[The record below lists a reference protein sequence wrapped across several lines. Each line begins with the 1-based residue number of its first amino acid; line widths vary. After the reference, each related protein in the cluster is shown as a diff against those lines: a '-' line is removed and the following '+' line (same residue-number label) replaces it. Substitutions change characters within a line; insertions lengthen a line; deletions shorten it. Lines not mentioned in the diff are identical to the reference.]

1 MAKRVNTNVPP
12 TMLMFDSRSGTNA
25 RDNGSTVTFNIPQG
39 MDSVTETQ
47 TALIQ
52 LVDFQASNSFY
63 NITNSNNTL
72 EVFVQLYD
80 TTGLA
85 LSKTSASSVVTIP
98 NGYYNAYDL
107 VNTLNTALNAITP
120 TARPT
125 GTSSTVGWYYN
136 SFGIPAGYGSTN
148 GINPITLNTNTGKIT
163 FQLPTISVL
172 TDTAASTAAY
182 SNADFNADLYAG
194 FYLLSDTYPGLLL
207 TLGFATTDFCA
218 LNTATTRYGVGV
230 NLKPTVAYASL
241 VSTVTYSVSNTVITN
256 QLIYDNVAVYSV
268 DSITG
273 SLTPPNMCNLSYP
286 RYLYLELEGVNTT
299 NRTNLPNKS
308 YRSFFAKIPV
318 NAPFGSVITY
328 EPYVSIPQ
336 PIPNLH
342 LNCLTVHL
350 YDEFGTPAQMNNG
363 FWSIVISVEWAIDVG
378 GAGMEDFTLGRTFR
392 PILQNTAHDPL
403 HTQAEH
409 QYKRK
414 R

>member
-52 LVDFQASNSFY
+52 LIDFQASNSFY

-80 TTGLA
+80 TTGLV
-85 LSKTSASSVVTIP
+85 LSKTSTSSVVTIP

-107 VNTLNTALNAITP
+107 VNTLNTALNALTP
-120 TARPT
+120 TART
-125 GTSSTVGWYYN
+125 GATAGWYYK

-163 FQLPTISVL
+163 FQLPTLSVL
-172 TDTAASTAAY
+172 TDTCASTAAY
-182 SNADFNADLYAG
+182 SNVTFNSKLYAG

-207 TLGFATTDFCA
+207 TLGFQTTDFCL
-218 LNTATTRYGVGV
+218 LNTATTRNGVGV
-230 NLKPTVAYASL
+230 NLTPTVAYASS
-241 VSTVTYSVSNTVITN
+241 VSTVTYALNNTAITN
-256 QLIYDNVAVYSV
+256 QLVYDNVTIYSV
-268 DSITG
+268 DSTTG
-273 SLTPPNMCNLSYP
+273 NITPPTMCNLSYP
-286 RYLYLELEGVNTT
+286 RYLYLELEGVNTN
-299 NRTNLPNKS
+299 NRTNLPNKT

-318 NAPFGSVITY
+318 NAAFGSVITF

-350 YDEFGTPAQMNNG
+350 YDEFGVPAQMNNG
-363 FWSIVISVEWAIDVG
+363 FWSIVISVEWAIDMGV
-378 GAGMEDFTLGRTFR
+378 AALEDFTLGRTFR
-392 PILQNTAHDPL
+392 PILQSTGHDPL

-409 QYKRK
+409 HNKRK

>member
-1 MAKRVNTNVPP
+1 
-12 TMLMFDSRSGTNA
+12 
-25 RDNGSTVTFNIPQG
+25 

-85 LSKTSASSVVTIP
+85 LSKTSTSSVVTIP

-107 VNTLNTALNAITP
+107 VNTLNTALNALTP

-125 GTSSTVGWYYN
+125 GTSTTAGWYYK

-148 GINPITLNTNTGKIT
+148 GLNPITLNTNTGKIT
-163 FQLPTISVL
+163 FQIPTLSVL
-172 TDTAASTAAY
+172 KDTNASTSAY
-182 SNADFNADLYAG
+182 SNTTFNSKLYAG

-207 TLGFATTDFCA
+207 TLGFQTTDFCL
-218 LNTATTRYGVGV
+218 LNTATTRNGVGV
-230 NLKPTVAYASL
+230 NLKPTVSYASN
-241 VSTVTYSVSNTVITN
+241 VSTVNYTVSNTTITN
-256 QLIYDNVAVYSV
+256 QLVYDNVTVYSV
-268 DSITG
+268 DSTSGNI
-273 SLTPPNMCNLSYP
+273 TPPTMCNLSYP

-299 NRTNLPNKS
+299 NRTNLPNKT

-318 NAPFGSVITY
+318 NAAFGSVITF

-350 YDEFGTPAQMNNG
+350 YDEFGVPAQMNNG

-378 GAGMEDFTLGRTFR
+378 GSGMEDFTLGRTFR
-392 PILQNTAHDPL
+392 PILQSTGHDPL

-409 QYKRK
+409 QHKRK

>member
-1 MAKRVNTNVPP
+1 
-12 TMLMFDSRSGTNA
+12 
-25 RDNGSTVTFNIPQG
+25 

-85 LSKTSASSVVTIP
+85 LSKTSTSSVVTIP

-107 VNTLNTALNAITP
+107 VNTLNTALNALTP

-125 GTSSTVGWYYN
+125 GTSTTAGWYYK

-148 GINPITLNTNTGKIT
+148 GLNPITLNANTGKIT
-163 FQLPTISVL
+163 FQLPTLSVL
-172 TDTAASTAAY
+172 TDTCASTSAY
-182 SNADFNADLYAG
+182 SNATFDSKLYAG

-207 TLGFATTDFCA
+207 TLGFQTTDFCL
-218 LNTATTRYGVGV
+218 LNTATTRNGVGV
-230 NLKPTVAYASL
+230 NLKPTVSYASN
-241 VSTVTYSVSNTVITN
+241 VSTVNYAVSNTTITN
-256 QLIYDNVAVYSV
+256 QLVYDNVTVYSV
-268 DSITG
+268 DSTSGNI
-273 SLTPPNMCNLSYP
+273 TPPTMCNLSYP

-299 NRTNLPNKS
+299 NRTNLPNKT

-318 NAPFGSVITY
+318 NAAFGSVITF

-336 PIPNLH
+336 PFPNLH

-350 YDEFGTPAQMNNG
+350 YDEFGVPAQMNNG
-363 FWSIVISVEWAIDVG
+363 FWSIVISVEWAIDMGV
-378 GAGMEDFTLGRTFR
+378 AALEDFTLGRTLR
-392 PILQNTAHDPL
+392 PILQSTGHDPL

-409 QYKRK
+409 QHIRK

>member
-52 LVDFQASNSFY
+52 LIDFQASNSFY
-63 NITNSNNTL
+63 NITDSNNTL

-80 TTGLA
+80 TTGLV
-85 LSKTSASSVVTIP
+85 LSKTSTSSVVTIP
-98 NGYYNAYDL
+98 NGYYKAYDL
-107 VNTLNTALNAITP
+107 VNTLNTALNALTP

-125 GTSSTVGWYYN
+125 GTSTTAGWYYK

-148 GINPITLNTNTGKIT
+148 GLNPITLNTNTGKIT
-163 FQLPTISVL
+163 FQIPTLSVL
-172 TDTAASTAAY
+172 KDTCASTSYY
-182 SNADFNADLYAG
+182 SNTTFNSKLYAG

-207 TLGFATTDFCA
+207 TLGFQTTDFCL
-218 LNTATTRYGVGV
+218 LNTATTRNGVGV
-230 NLKPTVAYASL
+230 NLKPTVTYASN
-241 VSTVTYSVSNTVITN
+241 VSTVNYTVSNTTITN
-256 QLIYDNVAVYSV
+256 QLVYDNVTVYSV
-268 DSITG
+268 DSTSGNI
-273 SLTPPNMCNLSYP
+273 TPPTMCNLSYP

-299 NRTNLPNKS
+299 NRTNLPNKT

-318 NAPFGSVITY
+318 NAAFGSVITF

-350 YDEFGTPAQMNNG
+350 YDEFGVPAQMNNG

-392 PILQNTAHDPL
+392 PILQSTGHDPL
-403 HTQAEH
+403 HTQSEH
-409 QYKRK
+409 QHKRK

>member
-1 MAKRVNTNVPP
+1 
-12 TMLMFDSRSGTNA
+12 
-25 RDNGSTVTFNIPQG
+25 

-80 TTGLA
+80 STGLA
-85 LSKTSASSVVTIP
+85 LSKTSTSSLVIIP

-107 VNTLNTALNAITP
+107 LNTLNTALNALTP
-120 TARPT
+120 TART
-125 GTSSTVGWYYN
+125 GATAGWYYK
-136 SFGIPAGYGSTN
+136 SLGIPAGYGSTN
-148 GINPITLNTNTGKIT
+148 GLNPITLNTNTGKII
-163 FQLPTISVL
+163 FQLPTLSVL

-182 SNADFNADLYAG
+182 QNTTFNAKIYAG

-218 LNTATTRYGVGV
+218 LNTATTRNGVGV
-230 NLKPTVAYASL
+230 NLTPTVTYASS
-241 VSTVTYSVSNTVITN
+241 VSTVTYTVSNTVISN

-268 DSITG
+268 DSSTG
-273 SLTPPNMCNLSYP
+273 NFIPTNMCNLSYP
-286 RYLYLELEGVNTT
+286 RYLYLELEGVNTN

-318 NAPFGSVITY
+318 NAVFGFVITF

-350 YDEFGTPAQMNNG
+350 YDEFGVPAQMNNG

-378 GAGMEDFTLGRTFR
+378 GAGLEDFTLGRTFR
-392 PILQNTAHDPL
+392 PILQSTGHDPL

-409 QYKRK
+409 QHKRK